1 MRSILDMKQK
11 RGQIGAFQGA
21 ILSLVVIG
29 ILLGAAFLILAE
41 FENEAKTDAGA
52 ATKASNATGNTS
64 SAMEKIPNM
73 LGLVILIII
82 IGVILGIV
90 FSVIPTRTA

>member
-1 MRSILDMKQK
+1 MRSILDKK
-11 RGQIGAFQGA
+11 GQLGAFQGA

-41 FENEAKTDAGA
+41 FSSEAKDGDT
-52 ATKASNATGNTS
+52 ATQASNATDDVMG
-64 SAMEKIPNM
+64 ALEKIPNM
-73 LGLVILIII
+73 LGLVVLIIV
-82 IGVILGIV
+82 IGVILAIV